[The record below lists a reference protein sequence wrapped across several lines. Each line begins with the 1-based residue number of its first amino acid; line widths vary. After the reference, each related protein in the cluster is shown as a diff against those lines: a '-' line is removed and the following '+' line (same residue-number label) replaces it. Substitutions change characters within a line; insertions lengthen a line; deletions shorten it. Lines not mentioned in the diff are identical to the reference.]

1 MPDRVSMPAWLYE
14 ALPYVYVGTGLLVA
28 IKMDHLLALFGG
40 LLLISAGIVVWR
52 SRMIY
57 RTAAEHTP
65 TRHRHADSKA
75 PARHVEGDL
84 IRLNWNSSLETGVAN
99 IDSQHRKLFALG
111 NDLLN
116 AIIDRKPKLDVE
128 LLLDEL
134 MHDIANHF
142 CTEESLLTRIKH
154 PYLNEHRAIHHRLL
168 GQAKSM
174 AAEYHEG
181 RLKAGDLF
189 HFVAV
194 EVIMGHIVN
203 DDLKYHAIE
212 EAAAGCDGMP

>member
-1 MPDRVSMPAWLYE
+1 MPERSPVPAWLYE
-14 ALPYVYVGTGLLVA
+14 ALPYVYASIGLLVA
-28 IKMDHLLALFGG
+28 VKMDHPLGRSI
-40 LLLISAGIVVWR
+40 LLISAGMVVWR
-52 SRMIY
+52 SRRIY
-57 RTAAEHTP
+57 RHAAEH
-65 TRHRHADSKA
+65 A
-75 PARHVEGDL
+75 PARHRRADTKAADRHVGEQL
-84 IRLNWNSSLETGVAN
+84 VRMTWKPSYETGVAN
-99 IDSQHRKLFALG
+99 IDNQHRKLFALG

-116 AIIDRKPKLDVE
+116 AIIDHKPKLDVE

-154 PYLNEHRAIHHRLL
+154 PYLSEHRATHHRLL
-168 GQAKSM
+168 EQAKQM
-174 AAEYHEG
+174 AQDYHQG

-189 HFVAV
+189 HFVTV

-212 EAAAGCDGMP
+212 EAAAGSDGMS